1 MEQGQELQKVSQN
14 SKDFEYK
21 YGEMKTENKSLHQ
34 QIEALFE
41 TLDQA
46 NKQLHASKEATAKK
60 DEVCQDKAQEIQK
73 LSEDLKGMEF
83 RYELVVSD
91 NESLHQ

>member
-46 NKQLHASKEATAKK
+46 NKQLHASKEA
-60 DEVCQDKAQEIQK
+60 VCFISFIIQ
-73 LSEDLKGMEF
+73 SQHTF
-83 RYELVVSD
+83 SC
-91 NESLHQ
+91 